1 MIDIMLR
8 GIVGNTNRI
17 EAVTQHIIENEKK
30 NSLMFSILLVGGYLA
45 VRTISRQDKRIRSLE
60 EKLKD
65 IKTKGE

>member
-45 VRTISRQDKRIRSLE
+45 VMTISKQDKRIRSLE

>member
-1 MIDIMLR
+1 MIDVMLR

-17 EAVTQHIIENEKK
+17 EAITQHIIENEKK

>member
-45 VRTISRQDKRIRSLE
+45 ARTISRQDKRIRSLE